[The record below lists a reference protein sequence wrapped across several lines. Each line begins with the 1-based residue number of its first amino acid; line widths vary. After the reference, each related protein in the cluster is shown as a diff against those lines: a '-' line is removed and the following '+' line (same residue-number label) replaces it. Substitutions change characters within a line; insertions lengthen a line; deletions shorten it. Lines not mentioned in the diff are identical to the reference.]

1 MFQISTVLFVLL
13 YSFPTFAQ
21 LLNDETPVIVQKPSD
36 QVIEDSSEF
45 HRMGKK
51 YELSFSPFGS
61 GPVPGINIGANVAL
75 YLTRNVAVIANYSKV
90 QIGSYTCSGS
100 IDCKEDGQSFGV
112 YVRHFV
118 SNSFYYS
125 VGIDQRHVEY
135 SESDHF
141 INTTYD
147 FAADT
152 TSLGILIGNQWQWR
166 SLILGCDWIGFSL
179 PLAYSYSSKGD
190 EASSFRGSDAINFLA
205 KNVMGMGLRFRIGM
219 AF

>member
-13 YSFPTFAQ
+13 YSFSTLAQ
-21 LLNDETPVIVQKPSD
+21 LLNDETPVIVQKPTD

-61 GPVPGINIGANVAL
+61 GPVPGINTGVNVAF
-75 YLTRNVAVIANYSKV
+75 YLTRNIAVLANYSKV
-90 QIGSYTCSGS
+90 QMGNYRCSGS
-100 IDCKEDGQSFGV
+100 VDCKEDGRSFGI
-112 YVRHFV
+112 YVRQFV

-135 SESDHF
+135 QETDHF
-141 INTTYD
+141 FNTTYD
-147 FAADT
+147 FTGET
-152 TSLGILIGNQWQWR
+152 TSLGVLIGNQWQWR
-166 SLILGCDWIGFSL
+166 SLILGCDWIGFSV
-179 PLAYSYSSKGD
+179 PLTYSYSSRGD
-190 EASSFRGSDAINFLA
+190 EASSLRGSGTVDNLV

>member
-21 LLNDETPVIVQKPSD
+21 LLNDETPVIVQKPSE

-45 HRMGKK
+45 HRIGKK
-51 YELSFSPFGS
+51 YELSFSPIGS
-61 GPVPGINIGANVAL
+61 GPVPGVNSGLNVGL
-75 YLTRNVAVIANYSKV
+75 YLTRNIAIMANYSKL
-90 QIGSYTCSGS
+90 QIGSYNCSGS
-100 IDCKEDGQSFGV
+100 IDCKEDGRSFGV
-112 YVRHFV
+112 YVRQFV

-135 SESDHF
+135 NETDH
-141 INTTYD
+141 IYNTTYG
-147 FAADT
+147 FSGET

-166 SLILGCDWIGFSL
+166 SLILGCDWIGFSV
-179 PLAYSYSSKGD
+179 PLTYSYSTNG
-190 EASSFRGSDAINFLA
+190 EANSFRGSSTVDNLV
-205 KNVMGMGLRFRIGM
+205 KNVAGMGLRFRIGM